1 MDNKDLFLEPK
12 VTQYGNHMVMTNVVK
27 PVKHKYYTID
37 TRFRDDYDEYS
48 STSPTYYTITLPQRV
63 NDVKSIMVCT
73 AEIPL
78 TYYNIS
84 ASLGNNSLQIILESN
99 NTAKTII
106 INDGYYNSCG
116 LITELNNQLK
126 NVGFTDLSFNINN
139 NSSFNIN
146 NLSSNL
152 NYTINFAIKTQLK
165 SSGNT
170 DNNDYDKFN
179 FKSKLGWLLGFR
191 NITYTLSSVN
201 NIIVSESFI
210 DLNGPRYIYLVVD
223 EFNNGNQNS
232 FISPLYKSILN
243 KNILAK
249 VCIDNKHYGFGSFFT
264 ANNFNGY
271 LLTDKRCYNGKVDL
285 QRLKIQ
291 LVNELGIPL
300 DLNGLDFSF
309 TLEIEYE

>member
-48 STSPTYYTITLPQRV
+48 STSPTYYSITLPQRV
-63 NDVKSIMVCT
+63 NDVKSMMVCT
-73 AEIPL
+73 TEIPIS
-78 TYYNIS
+78 YYNIS
-84 ASLGNNSLQIILESN
+84 ASLGNNSLQIIRKSDNLK
-99 NTAKTII
+99 KTIVI
-106 INDGYYNSCG
+106 KDGNYNITG
-116 LITELNNQLK
+116 LINFMNSELQRI
-126 NVGFTDLSFNINN
+126 GFTDISFTITNN
-139 NSSFNIN
+139 HSYFTTTY
-146 NLSSNL
+146 
-152 NYTINFAIKTQLK
+152 NYTFDFSVKT
-165 SSGNT
+165 SMIDSGTSYNT
-170 DNNDYDKFN
+170 DFDKFN

-191 NITYTLSSVN
+191 NIKYIDDNSM
-201 NIIVSESFI
+201 VSESFI
-210 DLNGPRYIYLVVD
+210 DLNGPRYVYLVVD

-232 FISPLYKSILN
+232 FVSPLYTSLLNKSIL
-243 KNILAK
+243 AK
-249 VCIDNKHYGFGSFFT
+249 ICVDNTHYGFGSILT

>member
-27 PVKHKYYTID
+27 PVKHKYYNID

-48 STSPTYYTITLPQRV
+48 NTSPTFYTITLPQRV
-63 NDVKSIMVCT
+63 NDVKTIMVCN
-73 AEIPL
+73 AELPL
-78 TYYNIS
+78 SYYNIS
-84 ASLGNNSLQIILESN
+84 VSFGNNAFQIIRKSDNL
-99 NTAKTII
+99 TKTIVI
-106 INDGYYNSCG
+106 KDGNYDESSLTTLMNA
-116 LITELNNQLK
+116 ELQRI
-126 NVGFTDLSFNINN
+126 GFTDILFNITNHHSSFTTTNN
-139 NSSFNIN
+139 YTFHFAVKTSMTTSGSSFN
-146 NLSSNL
+146 
-152 NYTINFAIKTQLK
+152 
-165 SSGNT
+165 T
-170 DNNDYDKFN
+170 DFDKFN

-191 NITYTLSSVN
+191 NITYIDDISV
-201 NIIVSESFI
+201 VSESFV
-210 DLNGPRYIYLVVD
+210 DLNGPRYLYLIVD

-232 FISPLYKSILN
+232 FISPLYSSFLN

-249 VCIDNKHYGFGSFFT
+249 ISIDNKHYGFGSILT

-291 LVNELGIPL
+291 LVNELGIPIN
-300 DLNGLDFSF
+300 LNGLDFSF